1 MKKIFVFVLLLT
13 ALCLL
18 ISCGDTASTPKTAA
32 SGDTTAVPH
41 STIKTAQT
49 PITTMPKQVTTTPA
63 TTKTL
68 EVTTPET
75 TEDDGMYRA
84 GFAFSGGHTI
94 PYGVIPVFVAYE
106 ITETC
111 YYQAESVPITLFLGI
126 PTDVID
132 YADMP
137 EDSVFTVSLY
147 NDANE
152 AIYTLFDISLAEIK
166 EKDYLCTIED
176 QKVTYLQEGK
186 TLELDLSLFDGTSG
200 KYLIK
205 AKHSTETD
213 DKWDVWGGVYLRY
226 SQTLARD
233 YYIFGK

>member
-1 MKKIFVFVLLLT
+1 MKKIMVFLFLLI
-13 ALCLL
+13 ALCL
-18 ISCGDTASTPKTAA
+18 IVSCGDASSDTEPTASV
-32 SGDTTAVPH
+32 DTTTVPL
-41 STIKTAQT
+41 TIMTTTET
-49 PITTMPKQVTTTPA
+49 PITTPKQVTTTPA
-63 TTKTL
+63 TTKTV

-84 GFAFSGGHTI
+84 GFVFSGGYTI
-94 PYGVIPVFVAYE
+94 PDGVIPVLIAYE

-126 PTDVID
+126 PSNLID

-152 AIYTLFDISLAEIK
+152 EVCTLFDISLDEIK
-166 EKDYLCTIED
+166 DKSYLCTIGD
-176 QKVTYLQEGK
+176 QKVTYAQEGK
-186 TLELDLSLFDGTSG
+186 TFELDLSLFDGTSG

>member
-1 MKKIFVFVLLLT
+1 MKRILILLLLLT
-13 ALCLL
+13 ALCL
-18 ISCGDTASTPKTAA
+18 IVSCGDASSGTETTASI
-32 SGDTTAVPH
+32 DTTTVPDTT
-41 STIKTAQT
+41 ST
-49 PITTMPKQVTTTPA
+49 TTETKQVTTTPA

>member
-1 MKKIFVFVLLLT
+1 MKAKKILRVVLNIFFWAFVAGIASLAALVLIYGNDLPDYKKLAT
-13 ALCLL
+13 YAPPVATRLYASDGSLL
-18 ISCGDTASTPKTAA
+18 IEYA
-32 SGDTTAVPH
+32 
-41 STIKTAQT
+41 
-49 PITTMPKQVTTTPA
+49 
-63 TTKTL
+63 
-68 EVTTPET
+68 EE
-75 TEDDGMYRA
+75 RR
-84 GFAFSGGHTI
+84 
-94 PYGVIPVFVAYE
+94 VF
-106 ITETC
+106 
-111 YYQAESVPITLFLGI
+111 
-126 PTDVID
+126 ID